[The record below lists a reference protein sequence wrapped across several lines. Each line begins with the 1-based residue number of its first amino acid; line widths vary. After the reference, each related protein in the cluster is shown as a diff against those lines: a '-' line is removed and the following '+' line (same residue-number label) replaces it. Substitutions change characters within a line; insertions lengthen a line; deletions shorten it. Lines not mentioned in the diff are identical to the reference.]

1 MPFPAALRALN
12 HRDFRL
18 FWTGQSIS
26 SVGSWMQ
33 SVGLSWLVLELTN
46 SPFRLGVVS
55 ALQFAPVLL
64 FSAVAGVVVDRTPK
78 RRLILGTQIAL
89 MLPAFALAGLAWT
102 GWVRYWHVATLAGV
116 IGLVNALDMP
126 SRQSFLVEMVGR
138 EDLLNGIAL
147 NSATFNSA
155 RVIGPALG
163 GLLIARYGTAVAFLL
178 NALSF
183 LAVVMTLTA
192 VRVGSEAKP
201 RRGTT
206 IREELRDGVRYATR
220 TPLVAL
226 ILGLVFAVSTFAM
239 NHGVLVPLFARE
251 VLHEGVHVFGLLMAS
266 LGAGA
271 VIGAV
276 ALATLGGGRPPL
288 AAVVVPG
295 MGVALGIHQ
304 SRVRAALRPGG
315 GRPVPRRDHAD
326 RLPERLQHDRSGHGA
341 GRAPRAGHGRLHDG
355 LRRCDAPRSLAHRLD
370 RRGGRGARRLPGRR
384 GARSPRRP
392 APARPLAPREARLRM
407 SHDGGVV
414 GSAPHTG
421 EGSRQAGD
429 RGQDHRGG
437 ERRPGPT
444 TIAVGAQALST
455 E

>member
-1 MPFPAALRALN
+1 MQFPTALRALN

-18 FWTGQSIS
+18 FWIGQSVS

-46 SPFRLGVVS
+46 SPFRLGLVS
-55 ALQFAPVLL
+55 ALQFGPVLL

-78 RRLILGTQIAL
+78 RRLVLATQMAL
-89 MLPAFALAGLAWT
+89 MLPAFALAALTWT

-155 RVIGPALG
+155 RIVGPALG

-183 LAVVMTLTA
+183 LAVVFNLA
-192 VRVGSEAKP
+192 AIRAGSEARP

-206 IREELRDGVRYATR
+206 IREEFLDGVRYATR
-220 TPLVAL
+220 TPMVAL
-226 ILGLVFAVSTFAM
+226 ILGLVFSVSTFAM

-266 LGAGA
+266 LGVGA
-271 VIGAV
+271 VTGAI
-276 ALATLGGGRPPL
+276 ALALLGGGRPPL
-288 AAVVVPG
+288 MAVVGPG
-295 MGVALGIHQ
+295 FGVALGIIALAFVRNFALAAVVLFLVGVMQ
-304 SRVRAALRPGG
+304 IVFQNGSNTIVQVTVPDELRGRVMGVYMMVFAGATPVGASLIGIIAEGG
-315 GRPVPRRDHAD
+315 GVPAACLVGGGLALVGVLLQLARWRRAKHVYA
-326 RLPERLQHDRSGHGA
+326 
-341 GRAPRAGHGRLHDG
+341 
-355 LRRCDAPRSLAHRLD
+355 
-370 RRGGRGARRLPGRR
+370 
-384 GARSPRRP
+384 
-392 APARPLAPREARLRM
+392 
-407 SHDGGVV
+407 
-414 GSAPHTG
+414 
-421 EGSRQAGD
+421 
-429 RGQDHRGG
+429 
-437 ERRPGPT
+437 
-444 TIAVGAQALST
+444 
-455 E
+455 

>member
-1 MPFPAALRALN
+1 MRFPAALRALN

-18 FWTGQSIS
+18 FWMGQSIS

-46 SPFRLGVVS
+46 SPFRLGMVS

-78 RRLILGTQIAL
+78 RRLILGTQMAL
-89 MLPAFALAGLAWT
+89 MLPAFVLAGLAWT

-183 LAVVMTLTA
+183 LAVVLTLAA
-192 VRVGSEAKP
+192 VRVGSEAKS

-206 IREELRDGVRYATR
+206 IREELMDGVRYATR

-271 VIGAV
+271 VVGAV
-276 ALATLGGGRPPL
+276 VLATLGGGRPPL
-288 AAVVVPG
+288 AAVVIPG
-295 MGVALGIHQ
+295 LGVALGI
-304 SRVRAALRPGG
+304 L
-315 GRPVPRRDHAD
+315 
-326 RLPERLQHDRSGHGA
+326 
-341 GRAPRAGHGRLHDG
+341 
-355 LRRCDAPRSLAHRLD
+355 SLAFVRHFALAAIVLFFIGIMQIVFQNGCNTIVQVTVPD
-370 RRGGRGARRLPGRR
+370 ELRGRVMGVYMMVFAGATPL
-384 GARSPRRP
+384 GAS
-392 APARPLAPREARLRM
+392 L
-407 SHDGGVV
+407 V
-414 GSAPHTG
+414 GSLA
-421 EGSRQAGD
+421 EGVGVPAACLV
-429 RGQDHRGG
+429 GG
-437 ERRPGPT
+437 SLALLGVLFQLARWRR
-444 TIAVGAQALST
+444 AKHVYA
-455 E
+455 

>member
-1 MPFPAALRALN
+1 MRFPAALRALN

-18 FWTGQSIS
+18 FWMGQSIS

-64 FSAVAGVVVDRTPK
+64 FSAVAGVAVDRTPK
-78 RRLILGTQIAL
+78 RRLIIGTQMAL
-89 MLPAFALAGLAWT
+89 MLPAFILAGLAWT

-183 LAVVMTLTA
+183 LAVVLTLTA
-192 VRVGSEAKP
+192 VRVGSEARP

-206 IREELRDGVRYATR
+206 IREELMDGVRYATR

-251 VLHEGVHVFGLLMAS
+251 VLHEGVHVFGLLMAA

-271 VIGAV
+271 VVGAV
-276 ALATLGGGRPPL
+276 VLATLGGGRPPL
-288 AAVVVPG
+288 AAVVIPG
-295 MGVALGIHQ
+295 LGVALGILSLAFVRHFALAAVVLFFIGIMQ
-304 SRVRAALRPGG
+304 IVFQNGCNTIVQVTVPDELRGRVMGVYMMVFAGATPLGATLIGSLAEGVGVPAACLVGG
-315 GRPVPRRDHAD
+315 GLALLGVLVQLARWRRAKHVYA
-326 RLPERLQHDRSGHGA
+326 
-341 GRAPRAGHGRLHDG
+341 
-355 LRRCDAPRSLAHRLD
+355 
-370 RRGGRGARRLPGRR
+370 
-384 GARSPRRP
+384 
-392 APARPLAPREARLRM
+392 
-407 SHDGGVV
+407 
-414 GSAPHTG
+414 
-421 EGSRQAGD
+421 
-429 RGQDHRGG
+429 
-437 ERRPGPT
+437 
-444 TIAVGAQALST
+444 
-455 E
+455 

>member
-12 HRDFRL
+12 HRDYRL
-18 FWTGQSIS
+18 FWLGQSVS

-46 SPFRLGVVS
+46 SPFRLGLVS
-55 ALQFAPVLL
+55 ALQFGPVLL
-64 FSAVAGVVVDRTPK
+64 LSAVAGVAVDRTPK
-78 RRLILGTQIAL
+78 RRLVLGTQMAL

-138 EDLLNGIAL
+138 EDLLNAIAL
-147 NSATFNSA
+147 NSATFNAA
-155 RVIGPALG
+155 RVTGPALG

-183 LAVVMTLTA
+183 LAVVLTLAA
-192 VRVGSEAKP
+192 VRAGSEPRP

-206 IREELRDGVRYATR
+206 IREELLDGVRYATR

-239 NHGVLVPLFARE
+239 NHSVLVPLFARE

-271 VIGAV
+271 VVGAI
-276 ALATLGGGRPPL
+276 AIAMLGYGRPPL
-288 AAVVVPG
+288 AAVVIPG
-295 MGVALGIHQ
+295 LGVALAIL
-304 SRVRAALRPGG
+304 SLAFVRHFALAALVLFLVGVMQIIFQNGCNTIVQVTVPDELRGRVMGVYMMVFAGATPVGASLIGAIAEGVGVPAACLVGG
-315 GRPVPRRDHAD
+315 GLALLGVLLQLARWRRAK
-326 RLPERLQHDRSGHGA
+326 
-341 GRAPRAGHGRLHDG
+341 
-355 LRRCDAPRSLAHRLD
+355 DAYA
-370 RRGGRGARRLPGRR
+370 
-384 GARSPRRP
+384 
-392 APARPLAPREARLRM
+392 
-407 SHDGGVV
+407 
-414 GSAPHTG
+414 
-421 EGSRQAGD
+421 
-429 RGQDHRGG
+429 
-437 ERRPGPT
+437 
-444 TIAVGAQALST
+444 
-455 E
+455 

>member
-1 MPFPAALRALN
+1 MRFPAALRALN

-18 FWTGQSIS
+18 FWMGQSIS

-64 FSAVAGVVVDRTPK
+64 FSAIAGVVVDRTPK
-78 RRLILGTQIAL
+78 RRLILGTQMAL
-89 MLPAFALAGLAWT
+89 MLPAFVLAGLAWT

-147 NSATFNSA
+147 NAATFNAA
-155 RVIGPALG
+155 RVIGPAIG

-183 LAVVMTLTA
+183 LAVVLTLTA

-206 IREELRDGVRYATR
+206 IREELMDGVRYATR

-271 VIGAV
+271 VVGAV

-288 AAVVVPG
+288 AAVVIPG
-295 MGVALGIHQ
+295 MGVALGILSLAFVRHFALAAIVLFLVGIMQ
-304 SRVRAALRPGG
+304 IVFQNGCNTIVQVTVPDELRGRVMGVYMMVFAGATPLGASLIGSIAEGAGVPAACLVGG
-315 GRPVPRRDHAD
+315 G
-326 RLPERLQHDRSGHGA
+326 
-341 GRAPRAGHGRLHDG
+341 
-355 LRRCDAPRSLAHRLD
+355 LAL
-370 RRGGRGARRLPGRR
+370 
-384 GARSPRRP
+384 
-392 APARPLAPREARLRM
+392 
-407 SHDGGVV
+407 
-414 GSAPHTG
+414 
-421 EGSRQAGD
+421 
-429 RGQDHRGG
+429 
-437 ERRPGPT
+437 
-444 TIAVGAQALST
+444 VGALLQLARWRRAKHVYA
-455 E
+455 